1 MTFRDGAI
9 APWSLNTSKLYIQT
23 LESLGRH
30 YKFDIDTKFS
40 DISKDIKQKL
50 LYGSGHS
57 YYRNNL

>member
-40 DISKDIKQKL
+40 EIS
-50 LYGSGHS
+50 
-57 YYRNNL
+57 N